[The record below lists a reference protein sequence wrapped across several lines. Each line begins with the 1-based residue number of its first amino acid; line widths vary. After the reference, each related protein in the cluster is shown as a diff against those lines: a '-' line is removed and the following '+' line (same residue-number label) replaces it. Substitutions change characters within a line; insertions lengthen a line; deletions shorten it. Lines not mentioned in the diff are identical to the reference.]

1 MPILTNMLVIFD
13 RPRVEE
19 RAILLTTPAALAS
32 IWFGAVHTIARLY
45 WTKLVAIRLDPGAD
59 RIATIAAHR
68 AVQASNTVS
77 EFAVTVAQALT
88 SLKGRVDKLCNET
101 LPEESDEADED
112 SNASI
117 DESTA
122 SDIADGDGLG
132 IAQASQE
139 SGTHD
144 SDHLPSR
151 SEALRLSLEGCQDF
165 VKSLDQDLLTTQN
178 KQKARRDKAERE
190 AVLETEEPEAEE
202 PVEDFQNRPI
212 SP

>member
-59 RIATIAAHR
+59 RIATIAADR

-77 EFAVTVAQALT
+77 EFAVSVAQALT
-88 SLKGRVDKLCNET
+88 SLKDRVDKLCNET

-144 SDHLPSR
+144 SDHLPYAR

-190 AVLETEEPEAEE
+190 AVLETEEPA
-202 PVEDFQNRPI
+202 DWQNMPI